1 MTDSV
6 TDLAAHLGDP
16 WDPLHNH
23 SAPHLH
29 WSTDNLGEAAPGV
42 LTPLGWSLWQ
52 SIGERASREALYRLG
67 ALHSSERG
75 APQNPDERILRIFF
89 GRVAMQV
96 EFLSTLGDR
105 MPGTTGQNVV
115 RAIFGRVPEDIEFRP
130 TLRRYP
136 AVALR
141 FPAVFLTVPR
151 RVRSLA
157 ADTDAWWR
165 RSTEEVQMADLATA
179 TATLSDAA
187 DHFYGTLTLHTTCLM
202 GVVQPMF
209 DALSSVAGRAGVD
222 DVALLSGSGGAE
234 MAVVGDIWRASR
246 NEIPLA
252 QAIANHGFHGPGE
265 GELSSRVW
273 REDDTGVRRLLSE
286 YATRSE
292 SDSPLAQAARRDTQA
307 EALRRKVLGA
317 LPRAQRGPAALVL
330 KLAAARIPLRGVGKR
345 SFLQSLDVA
354 RAASRR
360 IGECLVAE
368 NRLNDAE
375 DVFYL
380 TVDELTGTLPA
391 DAWDLVGARRERR
404 ELYRSVRIPSFWRG
418 QPLAVAPTPVDK
430 ALDDPAAEPGVVSGI
445 GVSAGVV
452 EGVVRVVTEPD
463 FGKVESNEILV
474 APTTDP
480 SWSSIMFVSKALV
493 VDIGSSLSHAA
504 VVARELGLPCVVNT
518 RDGTR
523 LLRTGDRVRVDGT
536 AGTVQILERAQAAT
550 AGDEDSGSS

>member
-1 MTDSV
+1 MIDPGTE
-6 TDLAAHLGDP
+6 LAADPRDP

-23 SAPHLH
+23 SASHLH

-67 ALHSSERG
+67 VLRRSERG
-75 APQNPDERILRIFF
+75 APQSPDDRILRIFF

-96 EFLSTLGDR
+96 EFLATLGDR

-115 RAIFGRVPEDIEFRP
+115 RGIFGRVPEDIAFRP
-130 TLRRYP
+130 TMRRYP

-141 FPAVFLTVPR
+141 FPFGFLTVPR

-157 ADTDAWWR
+157 AHTDTWWR
-165 RSTEEVQMADLATA
+165 RSAHEVSTADLASA
-179 TATLSDAA
+179 TAALRDAA
-187 DHFYGTLTLHTTCLM
+187 DHFYETLTLHTTCLM

-209 DALSSVAGRAGVD
+209 DALSSIAERAGIT

-252 QAIANHGFHGPGE
+252 QAIANHGFHGPRE

-273 REDDTGVRRLLSE
+273 REDDTGVRRLLTE
-286 YATRSE
+286 YAARSD
-292 SDSPLAQAARRDTQA
+292 SDSPIAQPERRDVQA
-307 EALRRKVLGA
+307 EALRRKLLAG
-317 LPRAQRGPAALVL
+317 LPRAQRAPAAVVL
-330 KLAAARIPLRGVGKR
+330 KLAASRIPLRGVGKR

-360 IGECLVAE
+360 IGECLVVE
-368 NRLNDAE
+368 NRLDDAE

-380 TVDELTGTLPA
+380 TFDELTGVLPA
-391 DAWDLVGARRERR
+391 DAPALVDARRQRR
-404 ELYRSVRIPSFWRG
+404 ALYRSLRIPSYWRG
-418 QPLAVAPTPVDK
+418 QPAAAGQTPADGPLAET
-430 ALDDPAAEPGVVSGI
+430 AAEQGVVAGI

-452 EGVVRVVTEPD
+452 EGLVRVVTEPD
-463 FGKVESNEILV
+463 FAEVESDEILV

-493 VDIGSSLSHAA
+493 VDIGSALSHAA

-523 LLRTGDRVRVDGT
+523 LLHTGDRVRVDGT
-536 AGTVQILERAQAAT
+536 AGTVHILERA
-550 AGDEDSGSS
+550 ESSGEL

>member
-1 MTDSV
+1 MTDPA
-6 TDLAAHLGDP
+6 TDHVIDP
-16 WDPLHNH
+16 TDFWDPLHNH
-23 SAPHLH
+23 SAPDLH

-42 LTPLGWSLWQ
+42 LTPLGWSLWRA
-52 SIGERASREALYRLG
+52 IGERASREALFRLG
-67 ALHSSERG
+67 ALDSSERA
-75 APQNPDERILRIFF
+75 APENPDDRILRIFF

-96 EFLSTLGDR
+96 EFLATVGDR

-115 RAIFGRVPEDIEFRP
+115 RGIFGRVPEGIEFRP
-130 TLRRYP
+130 TTRRYP

-141 FPAVFLTVPR
+141 LPTVFLTAPK

-157 ADTDAWWR
+157 AHTDAWWR
-165 RSTEEVQMADLATA
+165 QSTSEVSTTDLPTA
-179 TATLSDAA
+179 TAALRDAA
-187 DHFYGTLTLHTTCLM
+187 ERFDDTLTLHTTCLM

-209 DALSSVAGRAGVD
+209 DALSAITDRAGVG

-246 NEIPLA
+246 NEIPLE

-273 REDDTGVRRLLSE
+273 REDDAGVRRLLTE
-286 YATRSE
+286 YAARSDSE
-292 SDSPLAQAARRDTQA
+292 SPMAQDKRRRGQA
-307 EALRRKVLGA
+307 EVVRRNVLAA

-330 KLAAARIPLRGVGKR
+330 NLAASRIPLRGVGKR
-345 SFLQSLDVA
+345 SFLQALDVA

-368 NRLNDAE
+368 GRLDDAE

-380 TVDELTGTLPA
+380 TFDELTEALPA
-391 DAWDLVGARRERR
+391 DAAALVTARRRR
-404 ELYRSVRIPSFWRG
+404 RDLYRSLRIPSHWSG
-418 QPLAVAPTPVDK
+418 QPVPVQETPVVD
-430 ALDDPAAEPGVVSGI
+430 ADDDSADAPGLVTGI

-452 EGVVRVVTEPD
+452 DGVVRVVTEPD
-463 FGKVESNEILV
+463 FAEVESDEILV

-493 VDIGSSLSHAA
+493 VDIGSALSHAA

-518 RDGTR
+518 REGTR

-536 AGTVQILERAQAAT
+536 AGTVQILKR
-550 AGDEDSGSS
+550 GGSSWRPLP